1 MSSDKSRQSS
11 GGRSLFSRN
20 KHKDKDKDKDKR
32 NTEYDHNDTLSIISS
47 RSSRHNRDS
56 SAISIDGPPVPEG
69 GVNMT
74 AGVLTTIPYDAT
86 APGSRSPIPVD
97 YLPKADQMPV
107 RRDPLPHQ
115 LNKSGVDFHQ
125 YPNFDSSS
133 YHAGSHASVA
143 SSRNNPASSNVTM
156 ASTGRQAQY
165 QQWGPTRGSMA
176 STTNGSHTSRYESY
190 LPPNGRTSDAFSV
203 YSGKSE
209 TTPMYDALLTISSTP
224 KRILLTNLFRQSL

>member
-11 GGRSLFSRN
+11 GGRGLFSRN
-20 KHKDKDKDKDKR
+20 KHKDKDKDRR
-32 NTEYDHNDTLSIISS
+32 NTEHDQNDTLSTVSS

-56 SAISIDGPPVPEG
+56 SAVSIDGPPVPEG
-69 GVNMT
+69 GVNMS

-107 RRDPLPHQ
+107 RRDPLPYQ
-115 LNKSGVDFHQ
+115 LNKSGIDFHQ
-125 YPNFDSSS
+125 YPSYDSPN
-133 YHAGSHASVA
+133 YHAGSHTSVA

-176 STTNGSHTSRYESY
+176 STANGSHTSRYDSY
-190 LPPNGRTSDAFSV
+190 LPPNSRTSDAFSV
-203 YSGKSE
+203 YSGNS
-209 TTPMYDALLTISSTP
+209 TSPCQCILLLTISSTP
-224 KRILLTNLFRQSL
+224 